1 MSVRVCM
8 HMGDGRQKDVNC
20 EYLVV
25 NFFLFFFPPCF
36 LPRRHKLWFQPG
48 PVT

>member
-8 HMGDGRQKDVNC
+8 HMGDGRQRDVNC

-25 NFFLFFFPPCF
+25 NFFLFFPLLAFYLGDTNCGSS
-36 LPRRHKLWFQPG
+36 PG
-48 PVT
+48 L